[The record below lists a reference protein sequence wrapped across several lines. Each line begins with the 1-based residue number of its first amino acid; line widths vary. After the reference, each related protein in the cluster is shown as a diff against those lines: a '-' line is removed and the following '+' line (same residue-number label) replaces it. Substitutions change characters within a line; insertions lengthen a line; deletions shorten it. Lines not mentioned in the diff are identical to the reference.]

1 MKVSHVKEIGYIL
14 PSGPKPLKQSQEQPQ
29 PSGVNETL
37 CVLCFLNSPP
47 PQLVTHS
54 LSPVADA
61 EMYFPPY
68 VLVSQAKIHSV
79 WPKEQAR

>member
-37 CVLCFLNSPP
+37 CVLCFLNSPSP
-47 PQLVTHS
+47 PASYSQLI
-54 LSPVADA
+54 PCG
-61 EMYFPPY
+61 
-68 VLVSQAKIHSV
+68 
-79 WPKEQAR
+79 